1 MTDDDKAYWIPDWD
15 LSRRHV
21 WDEGSQKWL
30 PDPENAPTPKQ
41 EHMDLIKDL
50 RDLVLSYN
58 GPIEDSPHYMQLAR
72 LLVSEAILGN
82 YPR

>member
-1 MTDDDKAYWIPDWD
+1 MSADDKTYWVLAWD
-15 LSRRHV
+15 PSRRHI

-30 PDPENAPTPKQ
+30 PDPDTRSPEQ
-41 EHMDLIKDL
+41 ERMDLIKDL
-50 RDLVLSYN
+50 RNLVLSYN
-58 GPIEDSPHYMQLAR
+58 GPIEDSPHYQQLAR